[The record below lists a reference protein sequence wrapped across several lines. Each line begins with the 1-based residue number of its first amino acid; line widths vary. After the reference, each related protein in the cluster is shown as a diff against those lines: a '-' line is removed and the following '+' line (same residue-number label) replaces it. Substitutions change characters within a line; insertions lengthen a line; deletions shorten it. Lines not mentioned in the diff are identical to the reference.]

1 MLHRRLTLAKAAAA
15 AATVAFIFSLA
26 TPTSAHAQGCALCRD
41 NAASTPPRTQ
51 AAYRHAIV
59 LLGTT
64 GCVIFASTM
73 LLFKRQR

>member
-41 NAASTPPRTQ
+41 NAASTPRTQ